1 MNGKQYL
8 LQFKYAWW
16 TQPSAL
22 LILCTTQTLKHWVFK
37 LRKLFIFST
46 ENGKKNLGAV
56 LIFRLSRVESGDF
69 FLFWGGVTLLQWEQW
84 GISSRFTEFK
94 GRGAIENWPLMK
106 GIIRIQQSLVR
117 GSGKFYF
124 DTSIIL
130 VAFTPASPPPTP
142 CPPQKINN
150 DRSPLFVN
158 IRLRNNSQ
166 LDCGLWWWIPPKLS
180 KPLSPIYSLG
190 YQSPI
195 YSLGSQ
201 SPIYSLGSVWSCIYV
216 YVYLYVIPF
225 LFIPM
230 YHNYKLAK

>member
-1 MNGKQYL
+1 
-8 LQFKYAWW
+8 
-16 TQPSAL
+16 
-22 LILCTTQTLKHWVFK
+22 
-37 LRKLFIFST
+37 
-46 ENGKKNLGAV
+46 
-56 LIFRLSRVESGDF
+56 
-69 FLFWGGVTLLQWEQW
+69 
-84 GISSRFTEFK
+84 
-94 GRGAIENWPLMK
+94 MK

-117 GSGKFYF
+117 GSGA
-124 DTSIIL
+124 L
-130 VAFTPASPPPTP
+130 
-142 CPPQKINN
+142 NN

-195 YSLGSQ
+195 YSLGYQ

-230 YHNYKLAK
+230 YHNYKLAKQKIKTSFNCLPAGQLNGYFKIRHLAITQSNFLEHRWQLFNFFFFFLLWPRHYMQDLSYNL